1 MNPAEKPSASVVN
14 QPRQVAIIGA
24 GPAGLMAAERIA
36 AAGHAVTVFE
46 QKASVGRKF
55 LMAGKGGL
63 NISHSEPFEDFL
75 QRYDQPDWLK
85 PMLQVFTPSDLREWV
100 SGLGIETFIGSSGR
114 VFPAEMKAAP
124 LLRAWV
130 ARLKASGVQFRL
142 RHHWQ
147 GVSKDGEW
155 QFHTTDGEQ
164 SYTFDAVVLAMGGA
178 SWARLGADGAW
189 RPWLAERNVVT
200 VDFKPSNGGFV
211 VNFSGFIQS
220 HSGEPVK
227 SIVASTVIPDS
238 GKVIEKSGD
247 LIITEQGVEG
257 GVVYALSRHL
267 REAILQT
274 GQAQLKLD
282 LMPHRSPEQLRELLS
297 KSVGKQTLASFWRR
311 QIGLDGIK
319 AALVREF
326 LPRQLWIDS
335 NKVAHAI
342 KNLTITIDG
351 MRPID
356 EAISTAGGVTRLAV
370 ENNLMLKQWRGVFC
384 AGEMLD
390 WDAPT
395 GGYLLTACFASGN
408 WAGLGVNE
416 WLAHHANDAS
426 V

>member
-1 MNPAEKPSASVVN
+1 MNPAQKLSESVAN
-14 QPRQVAIIGA
+14 QTRTVAIVGA

-63 NISHSEPFEDFL
+63 NISHSEPFDEFL

-85 PMLQVFTPSDLREWV
+85 PMLLSFTPSDLRQWV
-100 SGLGIETFIGSSGR
+100 GGLGIETFIGSSGR

-124 LLRAWV
+124 LLRKWV
-130 ARLKASGVQFRL
+130 ARLKASGVLFRL

-147 GVSKDGEW
+147 GVSKDGKW
-155 QFHTTDGEQ
+155 KFHTLDGEQ
-164 SYTFDAVVLAMGGA
+164 SYAFDAVVLAMGGA

-211 VNFSGFIQS
+211 VNFSEFIKS
-220 HSGEPVK
+220 HAGEPVK

-238 GKVIEKSGD
+238 GKVIKKSGD

-257 GVVYALSRHL
+257 GVIYGLSRHL
-267 REAILQT
+267 RDATLQT
-274 GQAQLKLD
+274 GQAQLTLD
-282 LMPHRSPEQLRELLS
+282 LMPHRSHEQLRELLS
-297 KSVGKQTLASFWRR
+297 KPVGKQTLASFWRR
-311 QIGLDGIK
+311 QIGLEGIK

-326 LPRQLWIDS
+326 LPRQLWVDA
-335 NKVAHAI
+335 NAVAQII

-370 ENNLMLKQWRGVFC
+370 EKDLMLKQWPGVFC

-408 WAGLGVNE
+408 WAGYGVNE
-416 WLAHHANDAS
+416 WLAHHANDAPI
-426 V
+426 